1 MIQFEVTE
9 LRLATSDR
17 AYRGSAFSDSDDS
30 DIISLQLVPLVV
42 LGEKRKKE
50 RKKRSVHPKKKKKK
64 KKKKWEKI
72 NFLNFHYSLKKVS
85 LKNYNSFSVDAKAKN
100 LIHISS
106 EREIINFIDKNKKN
120 ELLVLGGGTNI
131 LFTSDI
137 EYPILKIE
145 IKGIEIINEDD
156 NEVLVSV
163 GAGENW
169 DELVWWCIENNF
181 GGIENLV
188 SIPGNVGSAP
198 IQNIGAYGKEIKD
211 VIENC
216 KGVFVNNGSIK
227 IFSKDECKFSYRS
240 SIFKEE
246 LKNKFIIT
254 NITLRLTKKN
264 HNINIEYA
272 SLNNYLIENGIS
284 KPSIKN
290 IAESV
295 HLIRKS
301 KLPNYREF
309 GNAGSFFKNPI
320 ISKKQL
326 KQIKLSFPEIVSFKN
341 KNSDYKI
348 SAAWLIENCGFKN
361 IKEKNVTVYKD
372 QALVII
378 NTGNAKGKDIYNFSQ
393 KIKKTVK
400 EKFDILLQ
408 EEVNIL

>member
-1 MIQFEVTE
+1 M
-9 LRLATSDR
+9 
-17 AYRGSAFSDSDDS
+17 
-30 DIISLQLVPLVV
+30 
-42 LGEKRKKE
+42 
-50 RKKRSVHPKKKKKK
+50 
-64 KKKKWEKI
+64 
-72 NFLNFHYSLKKVS
+72 KKVS
-85 LKNYNSFSVDAKAKN
+85 LKNYNSFSVDAKANN

-106 EREIINFIDKNKKN
+106 EREIINFIEKNKKN
-120 ELLVLGGGTNI
+120 ELLILGGGTNI

-169 DELVWWCIENNF
+169 DQLVWWCIENNF

-211 VIENC
+211 VIESC

-264 HNINIEYA
+264 HNINTEYA

-309 GNAGSFFKNPI
+309 GNAGSFFKNA
-320 ISKKQL
+320 
-326 KQIKLSFPEIVSFKN
+326 EV
-341 KNSDYKI
+341 KI
-348 SAAWLIENCGFKN
+348 SEIDDSEFSLDELIIWDIGNNKVKVGSARLIELVKDR
-361 IKEKNVTVYKD
+361 IPKSKNVEIYKNH
-372 QALVII
+372 ALVLVTNTYATQAEVLDYANEII
-378 NTGNAKGKDIYNFSQ
+378 
-393 KIKKTVK
+393 KIVKKVFNI
-400 EKFDILLQ
+400 ELQ
-408 EEVNIL
+408 IEPTLVE

>member
-1 MIQFEVTE
+1 M
-9 LRLATSDR
+9 
-17 AYRGSAFSDSDDS
+17 
-30 DIISLQLVPLVV
+30 
-42 LGEKRKKE
+42 
-50 RKKRSVHPKKKKKK
+50 
-64 KKKKWEKI
+64 
-72 NFLNFHYSLKKVS
+72 KKVS

-106 EREIINFIDKNKKN
+106 EREIINFIEKNKKN
-120 ELLVLGGGTNI
+120 ELLILGGGTNI

-320 ISKKQL
+320 ISKKQF
-326 KQIKLSFPEIVSFKN
+326 KQIKSLFPEIVSFKN

-378 NTGNAKGKDIYNFSQ
+378 NTGDAKGKDIYNFSQ

-400 EKFDILLQ
+400 EKFDILLE

>member
-1 MIQFEVTE
+1 M
-9 LRLATSDR
+9 
-17 AYRGSAFSDSDDS
+17 
-30 DIISLQLVPLVV
+30 
-42 LGEKRKKE
+42 
-50 RKKRSVHPKKKKKK
+50 
-64 KKKKWEKI
+64 
-72 NFLNFHYSLKKVS
+72 KKVS

-100 LIHISS
+100 LIHIST
-106 EREIINFIDKNKKN
+106 EREIINFIEKNKKN
-120 ELLVLGGGTNI
+120 ELLILGGGTNI

-163 GAGENW
+163 GAGESWN
-169 DELVWWCIENNF
+169 ELVWWCIENNF

-272 SLNNYLIENGIS
+272 SLNNYLIENEIS
-284 KPSIKN
+284 NPSIKN

-320 ISKKQL
+320 ISKKQF
-326 KQIKLSFPEIVSFKN
+326 KQIKSLYPEIVSFKN